1 MHPKIEDKTVLSRF
15 VINSFHPD
23 KSVFSTK
30 YKKYLD
36 PFEDNTKAAIA
47 ICEGIVA
54 TKFYIKQRATITK
67 LLMTTAI
74 SLRTD
79 LDDIIVFATNAGS
92 NLNMAVKDMGVS
104 DVRKCIS
111 RNNMEGLALAMTVLN
126 QNISDNNDA
135 LEDQGWTSGQWD
147 GMKAKAE
154 QVRLLNEKQN
164 QMEADKELAVS
175 ENHVKFDDMWNLT
188 LNICLAGKTLFKGN
202 VRAKE
207 YTINTLLKRIRHDG
221 TTKEEKAQK
230 LAEQLALKMGDLDFT
245 AKDFGIDDSWIE
257 DAELTIE
264 GTDYVLNTDDE
275 GGLLVDLKE
284 GSYTA
289 ILRKATYNDVVIK
302 FDIKAG
308 ETTEVITEMKA
319 IDDGTPGS

>member
-1 MHPKIEDKTVLSRF
+1 
-15 VINSFHPD
+15 
-23 KSVFSTK
+23 
-30 YKKYLD
+30 
-36 PFEDNTKAAIA
+36 
-47 ICEGIVA
+47 
-54 TKFYIKQRATITK
+54 
-67 LLMTTAI
+67 
-74 SLRTD
+74 
-79 LDDIIVFATNAGS
+79 
-92 NLNMAVKDMGVS
+92 MGVS

-111 RNNMEGLALAMTVLN
+111 RDNMEGLALAMTVLN
-126 QNISDNNDA
+126 KNIEDNNDA
-135 LEDQGWTSGQWD
+135 LEDQGWSSGQWD

-154 QVRLLNEKQN
+154 QVRLLNQKQN
-164 QMEADKELAVS
+164 QMEADKQLAVS
-175 ENHVKFDDMWNLT
+175 ENHVKFDDMWNMT

-207 YTINTLLKRIRHDG
+207 YTISLLLKRIRHDG
-221 TTKEEKAQK
+221 TTKVEKEQK
-230 LAEQLALKMGDLDFT
+230 LAEQLAAKMGELDFT